1 MLVNGIALRAP
12 LKLGPGKSEDPYTM
26 LEARFTPRTVFMDIA
41 SPDASIAQRAATYVE
56 RVYAVSSQPVQNRGC
71 NLRNL
76 LSDGIRIPMPE
87 TPVDIAW
94 GGDFMDRLSPDAAAE
109 HLQSVHRSLVSGGEY
124 LFTTQQPV
132 SEVRK
137 RLFDAGFSVVRVAL
151 LSLLLK
157 PFRITAIK

>member
-1 MLVNGIALRAP
+1 MLVTGVALRAP
-12 LKLGPGKSEDPYTM
+12 LRTSPGKTDDPYPL

-41 SPDASIAQRAATYVE
+41 SDDASIAQRAATYVE
-56 RVYAVSSQPVQNRGC
+56 RVYSIQAQPVRGPC
-71 NLRNL
+71 NLRSVA
-76 LSDGIRIPMPE
+76 SDGINIPALE

-94 GGDFMDRLSPDAAAE
+94 SGDLMDRLSPQLAAE